1 MTLLRRLKNLW
12 LLSAYLPL
20 GIRESGNSG
29 DVISSIINL
38 HKDFPTIQKK
48 LATIIKE
55 DQKDIFENER
65 TDTE

>member
-1 MTLLRRLKNLW
+1 M
-12 LLSAYLPL
+12 SAYLPL